1 MKKNKLDAAAL
12 AHRPRLKNSE
22 SLATELKT
30 REFHP
35 PPLSELR
42 LKPRLNDLEQDVSH
56 IAGRVLEQLAQKDD
70 LGDEEIRQLRV
81 VAGILTDLQK
91 SSRED
96 ARLEMEIK
104 RATQIDPQKVEF
116 SEAELIELLAA
127 EMGGED
133 E

>member
-1 MKKNKLDAAAL
+1 MKKKLGAAAL
-12 AHRPRLKNSE
+12 AHRPRLQNSE
-22 SLATELKT
+22 ALSREVKS

-56 IAGRVLEQLAQKDD
+56 IAGRILEQISEKDQ

-104 RATQIDPQKVEF
+104 RATQIDPSKVEF

>member
-104 RATQIDPQKVEF
+104 RATQIDPSKVEF

>member
-1 MKKNKLDAAAL
+1 M
-12 AHRPRLKNSE
+12 
-22 SLATELKT
+22 
-30 REFHP
+30 
-35 PPLSELR
+35 
-42 LKPRLNDLEQDVSH
+42 
-56 IAGRVLEQLAQKDD
+56 
-70 LGDEEIRQLRV
+70 

>member
-22 SLATELKT
+22 SLATEVQA

-35 PPLSELR
+35 PPLANLR
-42 LKPRLNDLEQDVSH
+42 LKPRLNDLEKDVSH
-56 IAGRVLEQLAQKDD
+56 IAGRVLEQLAEKEQ
-70 LGDEEIRQLRV
+70 LGDEEIRQLRA
-81 VAGILTDLQK
+81 VAGILVDLQK

-104 RATQIDPQKVEF
+104 RSSAIDPQKIAF
-116 SEAELIELLAA
+116 SEAELLELLAE